1 MFGRES
7 AYPLDI
13 YKDQKISTE
22 LDRETMYILLTRTPC
37 DDGTRQIYFD
47 YVNIFAATEI
57 KLALPASQSH
67 IH

>member
-22 LDRETMYILLTRTPC
+22 LDRETMYILLTRIPC

-47 YVNIFAATEI
+47 YVNIFAATGI